1 MAAKNPL
8 YQYPL
13 LLILV
18 VSFAASIAVSCGS
31 SPETEY
37 RLIKA
42 EALMEQQPDSSLSIL
57 KGIDRVKLGSDRERA
72 RYALLMSQSLDKNYI
87 DTTTFDVLQPA
98 IDYYSDKGTADEKL
112 KTCYYQGR
120 IYQNQGNLDDAMRC
134 FINGREYRNEATDT
148 LAIANL
154 LVAQATILYQTYKF
168 NDFIRDNLDAANL
181 YSEIGKTDYQLLSLC
196 NAIDGY
202 ILNNDKH
209 HTDSVFKVADRIIS
223 DY

>member
-1 MAAKNPL
+1 MVAKKRL
-8 YQYPL
+8 YRYPL

-18 VSFAASIAVSCGS
+18 VCIAASIAVACS
-31 SPETEY
+31 SPETED

-42 EALMEQQPDSSLSIL
+42 EALMEQQPDSSLSVL
-57 KGIDRVKLGSDRERA
+57 KGIDRAKLGSDKERA
-72 RYALLMSQSLDKNYI
+72 RYALLMSQALDKNYI

-98 IDYYSDKGTADEKL
+98 IDYYLDKGTADEKL

-134 FINGREYRNEATDT
+134 FINGREYRSEAADT

-168 NDFIRDNLDAANL
+168 NDFIRDNLML
-181 YSEIGKTDYQLLSLC
+181 QIC
-196 NAIDGY
+196 
-202 ILNNDKH
+202 ILK
-209 HTDSVFKVADRIIS
+209 
-223 DY
+223 